1 MDREP
6 VIVAFCCHYCAF
18 TAADLAGTMRKQYP
32 TNCRIVRLPCTG
44 KVDVNMLLKAFEFEA
59 DGVMVAGCEEGSC
72 HFIQG
77 NIRAKKRVEHAKKL
91 LAETGVNPERLK
103 MYHIAASQGPLYARR
118 STEFIEIIKKINND
132 ELAQEKES
140 DDNSRRQ
147 AV

>member
-1 MDREP
+1 MNKEP

-32 TNCRIVRLPCTG
+32 PNCRIVRLPCTG

-77 NIRAKKRVEHAKKL
+77 NIRAIKRVQHAKKL
-91 LAETGVNPERLK
+91 LAETGVNPDRLV
-103 MYHIAASQGPLYARR
+103 MYHIAASQGPLFAQRAE
-118 STEFIEIIKKINND
+118 EFTEIIKKINNE
-132 ELAQEKES
+132 ELNQEKES